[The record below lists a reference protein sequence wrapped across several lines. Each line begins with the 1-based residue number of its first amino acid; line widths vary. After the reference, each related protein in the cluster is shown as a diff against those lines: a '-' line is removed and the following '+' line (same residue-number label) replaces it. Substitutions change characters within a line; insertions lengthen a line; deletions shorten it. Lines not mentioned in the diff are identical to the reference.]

1 MFFSSLTAREHL
13 VFHAI
18 NRLGG
23 KYTKDQCLKRVD
35 EVIKEVELVRCA
47 DTIIGGGEFAL
58 VKGTWVVLA
67 CLLRS
72 IDNRRVRPLNRINR
86 FGS

>member
-58 VKGTWVVLA
+58 VKGA
-67 CLLRS
+67 
-72 IDNRRVRPLNRINR
+72 
-86 FGS
+86 

>member
-23 KYTKDQCLKRVD
+23 KHTKDECLKRVD
-35 EVIKEVELVRCA
+35 EVVKEVELVRCA

-58 VKGTWVVLA
+58 VKGESV
-67 CLLRS
+67 S
-72 IDNRRVRPLNRINR
+72 HQ
-86 FGS
+86 